1 MGQVVGG
8 PAPGSPDLKKIVK
21 DREPRQLFWVVKNGI
36 GMTGMPAFGY
46 VDDKEIWTIV
56 AFVAKIAAVSPEDFK
71 AWSAPTQ
78 WYRGWVERQRNPP
91 YESCRGITMKLR
103 RRTFLRLA
111 ATGAA
116 LPVVPRAALAQT
128 YPTRPVRWIVPY
140 PAGGATDLVSRLM
153 GQWLSERLGQPVII
167 DNRPGGGTNI
177 ATQAVVSS
185 PPDGYTLLFTAST
198 HTINVSLQQLPFNFL
213 RDITLVSGLAELPL
227 VLDVSP
233 KLPVKDL
240 TEFVAYAKANP
251 GKVNVASFGAATI
264 SHLAIE
270 FFKATTGVDVV
281 HVPYRGGAQIMADL
295 ISGRSR
301 PRSNSLP
308 RLAAAHQERRDPR
321 ARAAL
326 GRALIGAARPAGGE
340 RDHPGA
346 GGAHVLR
353 HRRAER
359 DAAEIV
365 GRLNKE
371 INAGLANPAIKAR
384 FADVGGTA
392 VIMTSAEANAFV
404 KAQTEKWAKVIKDR
418 PASKRNKDR

>member
-1 MGQVVGG
+1 MMNQ
-8 PAPGSPDLKKIVK
+8 
-21 DREPRQLFWVVKNGI
+21 
-36 GMTGMPAFGY
+36 
-46 VDDKEIWTIV
+46 
-56 AFVAKIAAVSPEDFK
+56 
-71 AWSAPTQ
+71 
-78 WYRGWVERQRNPP
+78 
-91 YESCRGITMKLR
+91 R

-111 ATGAA
+111 ATAAA
-116 LPVVPRAALAQT
+116 LPAIPRIAAAQT

-140 PAGGATDLVSRLM
+140 PAGGATDLISRLM
-153 GQWLSERLGQPVII
+153 GQWLTERLGQPIII

-177 ATQAVVSS
+177 GTQAVVSS

-227 VLDVSP
+227 VMDVSP

-240 TEFVAYAKANP
+240 KEFVAYAKANP

-295 ISGRSR
+295 ISGQIQAAVD
-301 PRSNSLP
+301 SLP
-308 RLAAAHQERRDPR
+308 SSLPHIKSGAI
-321 ARAAL
+321 
-326 GRALIGAARPAGGE
+326 RALA
-340 RDHPGA
+340 
-346 GGAHVLR
+346 LLS
-353 HRRAER
+353 AER
-359 DAAEIV
+359 SSVLPDLPAANEIIPGLEVRTFSGV
-365 GRLNKE
+365 GVPSGTAPEIIERLNKE

-384 FADVGGTA
+384 FADVGASA

-404 KAQTEKWAKVIKDR
+404 KAQTEKWAKVIKE
-418 PASKRNKDR
+418 AGIKAE